1 MRLILVMVFIFKYYH
16 NEWLVNQPV
25 SLQVTC
31 ANSKYVATNSLS
43 LSTATERTPVIIDP
57 CFPSPCGSNADC
69 IDRNGVGACTCLAGF
84 QGDPYSGCRR
94 ECDTNPDCAPGL
106 ACIRFKCAD
115 PCPGTCG
122 TGADCAVINHIPT
135 CSCPPGYTGDPFLAC
150 RPAPLAR
157 KYIRNYL
164 NKSDSVLSNQ
174 VKDISLTV
182 CFSYLVEMK

>member
-31 ANSKYVATNSLS
+31 ANSKYVVTNSPS
-43 LSTATERTPVIIDP
+43 LSAATERTPVIIDP

-157 KYIRNYL
+157 KYTRDYL
-164 NKSDSVLSNQ
+164 NKRDSVLSNQ
-174 VKDISLTV
+174 VKDLSLTV
-182 CFSYLVEMK
+182 CFFLPC